1 MKPGHYKTFSDCF
14 RSFDA
19 QKVSG
24 LISQASSSEVQR
36 ALSKAGHCSV
46 EDLAALLSPA
56 AEPFLEAMAS
66 EANRLTRKRFGKT
79 IQMFVPMYLSN
90 ECQNICTYCGFSLGN
105 KIPRITLNKEQFLN
119 EIEAVKKWGFEH
131 ILLVTGESHLV
142 GMEYFLEMIPLAR
155 QHFAHVSIEVQ
166 PLEEKDYQKL
176 HAAGVESVLVYQE
189 TYSEEAYSAHHTK
202 GKKANFFNRLE
213 TPEKIAR
220 AGINKIGLGSLLGL
234 SDWRTDAWFAG
245 LHLVYMREKYWRS
258 RYSLAFPR
266 LQPAEG
272 IVDPAVITTEK
283 NLAQLICAYRLLDET
298 VELSLST
305 RESERFRNHAIQLG
319 VTTMSAGS
327 RTDPGGYQTT
337 ETELEQFEISD
348 ERNPDE
354 VANMLVKAGLE
365 PVWKDWDQVI
375 SG

>member
-1 MKPGHYKTFSDCF
+1 MKPGSYKSFSELFQTLDP
-14 RSFDA
+14 A
-19 QKVSG
+19 EVSKQV
-24 LISQASSSEVQR
+24 LSASSADVK
-36 ALSKAGHCSV
+36 AAISKAGHCSL
-46 EDLAALLSPA
+46 EDFAALLSPA
-56 AEPFLEAMAS
+56 AEPFLEEMAVQ
-66 EANRLTRKRFGKT
+66 ANRLTRKRFGKT

-105 KIPRITLNKEQFLN
+105 KIPRLTLSKAQFLK

-142 GMEYFLEMIPLAR
+142 GMDYFLEMIPIAR
-155 QHFAHVSIEVQ
+155 EHFAHVSIEVQ
-166 PLEEKDYQKL
+166 PLEEEDYLKL
-176 HAAGVESVLVYQE
+176 HQAGVESVLVYQE
-189 TYSEEAYSAHHTK
+189 TYNEESYAQHHTK
-202 GKKANFFNRLE
+202 GKKSKFYNRLE

-234 SDWRTDAWFAG
+234 ADWRVDAWFAG

-272 IVDPAVITTEK
+272 IVDPAVVTTER
-283 NLAQLICAYRLLDET
+283 NLAQIICAYRLLDET
-298 VELSLST
+298 VDLSLST
-305 RESERFRNHAIQLG
+305 RESKRFRDHAIQLG

-327 RTDPGGYQTT
+327 RTDPGGYQTSK
-337 ETELEQFEISD
+337 TELEQFEISD
-348 ERNPDE
+348 ERTPAE
-354 VANMLVKAGLE
+354 VAKMLTCAGLE